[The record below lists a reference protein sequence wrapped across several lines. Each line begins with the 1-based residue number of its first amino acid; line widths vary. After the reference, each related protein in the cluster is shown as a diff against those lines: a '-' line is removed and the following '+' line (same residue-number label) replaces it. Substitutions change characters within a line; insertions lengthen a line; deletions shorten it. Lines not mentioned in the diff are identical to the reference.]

1 MRPSLSRRQL
11 LGHAALAPLATQL
24 LNVPANAQT
33 AEKLKLGPAQPF
45 SFEGLIDHARALASQ
60 PYVPPPRPD
69 PEVVAQIDYDAYGK
83 IRFKP
88 EYALYADGPSVYP
101 ITFMLVGMYFP
112 KTVRM
117 YKVGDGQAR
126 EILYSPDYFS
136 MPADHVARKLAPEP
150 SAFAGF
156 WVRESRLEGDWAK
169 REPWATYVGASY
181 WRAVGEL
188 GQVGMSSRGVAIG
201 TGDPKPEE
209 FPDFVAH
216 WFEPAATEN
225 DPVIVHSLLDGPSI
239 SGAYRFA
246 LHRGK
251 GVTID
256 VENHLFLRADVEHL
270 GIAPLTSMFWF
281 AEYDKRY
288 REDWRPEVHD
298 ADGLALWTGSGE
310 RIWRPLNDPPRIIT
324 SSFLDDNPKGFGLS
338 QRDRNFEH
346 YLDGVGYDKRP
357 SVWIEP
363 VGDWGKGSVQLV
375 EIPTDDEIYDN
386 INAFWVPAEPAKAGV
401 DFGFKYRQHWVD
413 KEPFFPADLA
423 RCVATRVGRGG
434 EAGKPRPK
442 GVEKF
447 VVEFAGGDLP
457 KLDKDQKPEAVI
469 TSSRGTIGG
478 LIMVERVPTTE
489 RWRAMFDL
497 SADGPDPAELRLFLQ
512 LDGRP
517 LTETWLYQYLPAPGA

>member
-1 MRPSLSRRQL
+1 
-11 LGHAALAPLATQL
+11 
-24 LNVPANAQT
+24 
-33 AEKLKLGPAQPF
+33 
-45 SFEGLIDHARALASQ
+45 
-60 PYVPPPRPD
+60 
-69 PEVVAQIDYDAYGK
+69 
-83 IRFKP
+83 
-88 EYALYADGPSVYP
+88 
-101 ITFMLVGMYFP
+101 
-112 KTVRM
+112 M
-117 YKVGDGQAR
+117 YKVDGEQAR
-126 EILYSPDYFS
+126 EILYSPDYFE
-136 MPADHVARKLAPEP
+136 MPADHVARGLPPEP

-156 WVRESRLEGDWAK
+156 WVRESRLEGDWTK

-188 GQVGMSSRGVAIG
+188 GQVGMSSRGVALG
-201 TGDPKPEE
+201 TGDAAPEE
-209 FPDFVAH
+209 FPDFVGH
-216 WFEPAATEN
+216 WFETAATEK

-251 GVTID
+251 GVTIE
-256 VENHLFLRADVEHL
+256 VETHLFLRADVAHL

-298 ADGLALWTGSGE
+298 ADGLALWTGAGE

-324 SSFLDDNPKGFGLS
+324 SSFVDDNPKGFGLS

-363 VGDWGKGSVQLV
+363 LGGWGKGSVQLV
-375 EIPTDDEIYDN
+375 ETPTDDEIYDN
-386 INAFWVPAEPAKAGV
+386 INAFWVPETPAKAGS
-401 DFGFKYRQHWVD
+401 GFTFSYRQHWVD
-413 KEPFFPADLA
+413 KEPFFPPDLA
-423 RCVATRVGRGG
+423 RCVATRIGRGG

-447 VVEFAGGDLP
+447 VVEFAGGDLA
-457 KLDKDQKPEAVI
+457 KLGKDEKPEAVI
-469 TSSRGTIGG
+469 TASRGTIGS
-478 LIMVERVPTTE
+478 LVTVERIPSTE
-489 RWRAMFDL
+489 RWRAIFDL
-497 SADGPDPAELRLFLQ
+497 AADGQDPVELRLYLRRA
-512 LDGRP
+512 GKP